1 MTEAAPKDGRAL
13 DERTAPPVRWWAPR
27 AVLALVIIVAFS
39 LSGWKATPFGGLVA
53 PACGVAGSL
62 YMLMGAW
69 WSIRVREE
77 LTRLSLIHV
86 DDALVREE
94 VARLTRDKNEKMVAL
109 LRLEWRCYIDG
120 VLLLCVSFGID
131 LAAQLRVWIA
141 GLMGA

>member
-1 MTEAAPKDGRAL
+1 MKNVRAL
-13 DERTAPPVRWWAPR
+13 DERTAPAARWWAPR
-27 AVLALVIIVAFS
+27 AAGALAIIVAFS
-39 LSGWKATPFGGLVA
+39 FSGWKTTPFGGLVA

-86 DDALVREE
+86 DDSLIREE
-94 VARLTRDKNEKMVAL
+94 VARLTRENNEKMLGL
-109 LRLEWRCYIDG
+109 LRLEWRCYING

-131 LAAQLRVWIA
+131 LAAQLGAWISR
-141 GLMGA
+141 LMV